1 MPLVV
6 DQLSGP
12 FGQGGQDRKA
22 VTYLFEGRLGAPFT
36 AFAVDRAK
44 RLNLGG
50 HIVPG
55 ETSATIYVEGPD
67 AMIGAFET
75 ACSLGPIEADVQRW
89 AILPTPRRLGVADF
103 SISNDGG

>member
-1 MPLVV
+1 M

-36 AFAVDRAK
+36 DFAMDRAK

-55 ETSATIYVEGPD
+55 ETRATVYVEGPD